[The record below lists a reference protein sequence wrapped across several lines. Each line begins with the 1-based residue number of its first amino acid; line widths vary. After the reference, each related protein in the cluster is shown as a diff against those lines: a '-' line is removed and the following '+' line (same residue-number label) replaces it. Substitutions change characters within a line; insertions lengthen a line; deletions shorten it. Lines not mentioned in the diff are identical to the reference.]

1 MKTENIE
8 LIAQKFLDAH
18 KSNRLP
24 IDVES
29 LVSSIGFCIEYENF
43 SNPNIALLVPNRR
56 LIKVKASCDGLKKRL
71 SIAQEL
77 GHYLLS
83 HAEYGPNIRK
93 KLYSRFEN
101 EADYFARALLM
112 PQHLIQENLSQG
124 DAAFLFKVEPAVLQE
139 RLHDL
144 GYALVDINL
153 G

>member
-1 MKTENIE
+1 M
-8 LIAQKFLDAH
+8 
-18 KSNRLP
+18 SNRH
-24 IDVES
+24 
-29 LVSSIGFCIEYENF
+29 
-43 SNPNIALLVPNRR
+43 
-56 LIKVKASCDGLKKRL
+56 LIKVKASRDDLKKRL

-77 GHYLLS
+77 GHYLLL
-83 HAEYGPNIRK
+83 HTEYGPNIRK

-112 PQHLIQENLSQG
+112 PQHLVQENLSR
-124 DAAFLFKVEPAVLQE
+124 DEAASVFNVEPEVLQE